1 MSDGRRV
8 PGEGSVRPSSSILKA
23 GVVALLTFLL
33 GSGFLAAQ
41 GRSLF
46 FLEIQ
51 GVAAYSSAGDR
62 VEFASL
68 MTTASMQKP
77 SLGFDF
83 VQRISGKNRDVG
95 VLALQARLA
104 LNDRG
109 EKPFELQLHNAY
121 FRWKAGFADVWA
133 GHNRPPLGLSYSLD
147 NHALLLPS
155 PAMTGFGYDRD
166 WGVGLHRD
174 FSWGDGA
181 AALTAGTG
189 MPLHLKGNFLATL
202 RVSRG
207 VLVRDNRSFGL
218 SLAIGRVLE
227 TMGLEVI
234 DDDPSPLAAA
244 AADGTF
250 LWRNLEGRVEALVG
264 RKSGQTIAHFFWRG
278 GLNLLEEGRLKLE
291 LQPAVRLN
299 DGIWDTLL
307 AGGASVLV
315 SPALTARAMVLYDH
329 ARHDTRYVLQIYYY
343 RNL

>member
-1 MSDGRRV
+1 MSDVRRV
-8 PGEGSVRPSSSILKA
+8 PGEASVRPPAAVLKTGA
-23 GVVALLTFLL
+23 AALLTLLL

-51 GVAAYSSAGDR
+51 GVAAYSSAANR
-62 VEFASL
+62 IEFAS
-68 MTTASMQKP
+68 MMPAASMQKP

-83 VQRISGKNRDVG
+83 IQRISGRNRDIG

-104 LNDRG
+104 YDDRG
-109 EKPFELQLHNAY
+109 EEPFELQLHNAY
-121 FRWKAGFADVWA
+121 FRWKAGFADIWA

-166 WGVGLHRD
+166 WGAGLHRD
-174 FSWGDGA
+174 FPWGDGA
-181 AALTAGTG
+181 LAVTTGTG
-189 MPLHLKGNFLATL
+189 MPFRLKGNFLATL

-218 SLAIGRVLE
+218 SLAFGRVLE
-227 TMGLEVI
+227 TMGLEVV

-264 RKSGQTIAHFFWRG
+264 RKSGRTIAHFFWRG

-291 LQPAVRLN
+291 LQPAVRLSE
-299 DGIWDTLL
+299 GRWDTLL
-307 AGGASVLV
+307 AGGASVLL
-315 SPALTARAMVLYDH
+315 SPELTARAMVLYDH
-329 ARHDTRYVLQIYYY
+329 ARHDTRYVLQFYYY